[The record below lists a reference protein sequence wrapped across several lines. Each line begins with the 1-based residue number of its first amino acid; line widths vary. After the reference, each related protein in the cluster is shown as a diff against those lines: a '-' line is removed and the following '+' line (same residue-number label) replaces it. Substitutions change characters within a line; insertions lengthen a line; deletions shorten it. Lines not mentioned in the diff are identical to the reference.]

1 MLRSESLKWLF
12 PLGWIHLASPAQIY
26 TLKNDLN
33 DEDFDLKVI
42 EFYIIRLW
50 WNLGKYFITCWSVN
64 SSLSWEEI
72 RALSAGRVHTNAP
85 TSCLPPLYFSVST
98 PLCPSAK
105 VKTIQSFH
113 VLSSNA
119 FAAIFTSCFEISCV
133 SCPLT
138 KQKLAD
144 LMCITQ
150 LKKKKKRLGNVSDTQ
165 SRLKYREWI
174 WQHDSYLVKL

>member
-1 MLRSESLKWLF
+1 MLCLEPLRCLF
-12 PLGWIHLASPAQIY
+12 PLGWIHLPSPAQIY
-26 TLKNDLN
+26 MLKNDLN

-42 EFYIIRLW
+42 EFYKIRSW
-50 WNLGKYFITCWSVN
+50 WILCKYFITRWSVKASQLVREELRGN
-64 SSLSWEEI
+64 KGFVSWTCMHKHSDLLFVTTI
-72 RALSAGRVHTNAP
+72 L
-85 TSCLPPLYFSVST
+85 SVST

-113 VLSSNA
+113 VLSSNV

-150 LKKKKKRLGNVSDTQ
+150 LKKKK
-165 SRLKYREWI
+165 
-174 WQHDSYLVKL
+174 